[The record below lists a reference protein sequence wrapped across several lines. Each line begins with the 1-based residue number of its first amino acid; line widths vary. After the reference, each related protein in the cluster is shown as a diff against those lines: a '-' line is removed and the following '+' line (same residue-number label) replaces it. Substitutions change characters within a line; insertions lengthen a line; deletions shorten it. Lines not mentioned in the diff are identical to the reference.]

1 MCCKTAHISR
11 QGKKF
16 KRLQKLKPEAER
28 MKTKLTYVAVA
39 TLIFMLG
46 ASAAWSQATAGK
58 VQGRVTNGGKPM
70 ASAEVTLTNTD
81 NGKTYKMK
89 TDKDGQF
96 SAVGIQYGT
105 YEQEVSDVSGEK
117 LFKTKVAI
125 TGEGGAVQNLSVEV
139 AAGKAGSGPSP
150 EEMEKLKTE
159 RQKGLNMNALIAQ
172 YNTAQGA
179 KNWQVAADT
188 LKQMITVEPNRWE
201 YQQALGNMQSNL
213 GQYEEAVATYEKV
226 IPLAENATKT
236 DPKADPAKAKA
247 AVAQMLSSE
256 GNAYLKLKQNDK
268 AIEAFNKAATLDP
281 NPGSAYFNIC
291 ATQYNSGNAQAALP
305 ACDKAIAADPNR
317 ADTYFIK
324 GSLLMGDSKNGKDGK
339 LEAPAGTAEALN
351 KYLELAPDGPHANDV
366 KQMLAFIGAKV
377 ETTYKEKKKK

>member
-1 MCCKTAHISR
+1 
-11 QGKKF
+11 
-16 KRLQKLKPEAER
+16 
-28 MKTKLTYVAVA
+28 MKTKLTYVAMA
-39 TLIFMLG
+39 TFIFMLG
-46 ASAAWSQATAGK
+46 ASVAWSQATAGK
-58 VQGRVTNGGKPM
+58 IQGRVTNGGKPL

-105 YEQEVSDVSGEK
+105 YEQEVSDASGEK

-139 AAGKAGSGPSP
+139 ASGKAGSGPSP
-150 EEMEKLKTE
+150 EEMEKLKAE
-159 RQKGLNMNALIAQ
+159 RQKGLNMNVLINQ
-172 YNTAQGA
+172 YNTAQAA
-179 KNWQVAADT
+179 KNWQAAADA

-213 GQYEEAVATYEKV
+213 GQYDEAVETYEKV

-256 GNAYLKLKQNDK
+256 GNAYQKLKQNDK
-268 AIEAFNKAATLDP
+268 AIAAYTKAASLDP
-281 NPGSAYFNIC
+281 NPGNSYFNLC
-291 ATQYNSGNAQAALP
+291 VMQYNSGNAQGALP
-305 ACDKAIAADPNR
+305 VCDKAIAADPNK

-324 GSLLMGDSKNGKDGK
+324 GSLLMGDSKQGKDGK
-339 LEAPAGTAEALN
+339 LEAPAGTAEAFN

-366 KQMLAFIGAKV
+366 KQMLAVIGAKV